1 MLCFS
6 PECCGVV
13 QNAVVW
19 SRMLWCGAEC
29 CAVVGVIGNTLM
41 IVRWRGGA
49 GTQPDRI
56 HATPPPC
63 SATLV
68 CAFVSHIVLCTKRK
82 NAQRRA
88 EDTQRTHKGHTKDA
102 QRTHKGREERE
113 RVHICVFVY
122 VCVCSCQGVSRLVVV
137 LVLILCIKLHHCLAC
152 SSSHRLMLAQMRVRT
167 LMHVHMRP
175 CKHAHTQ

>member
-19 SRMLWCGAEC
+19 SRMLWCGPEC

-88 EDTQRTHKGHTKDA
+88 EDTQRTHKGHTS
-102 QRTHKGREERE
+102 THP
-113 RVHICVFVY
+113 
-122 VCVCSCQGVSRLVVV
+122 CVCFTSFHTQAEVPSLLAAPATPSPSPTCPPPTCPPAPSKSL
-137 LVLILCIKLHHCLAC
+137 LPSFHLPPCLA
-152 SSSHRLMLAQMRVRT
+152 RT
-167 LMHVHMRP
+167 RWVS
-175 CKHAHTQ
+175 